1 MPTTENSDQLH
12 VLITRPANKAK
23 ALTQALAAHK
33 ITCVE
38 QPLFDYQPL
47 ADHQTSARLLT
58 NVDILIFV
66 STAAVEFAHAKFA
79 AENWRYKLII
89 AVGKATQNAL
99 HLLGIDN
106 VLCPN
111 QENSEGVLALPA
123 LKIKTEQNNSLCAKT
138 ITIVRGNDG
147 REFLAEQL
155 KKYGADVNYLESYQL
170 VWRAFTKDMSKQW
183 FAQQINCIVVTS
195 NAILE
200 KLVELTVVQAEQY
213 RNKLLSTYWRNQ
225 CLWVVTSQRVN
236 DNAKQLGLTRV
247 VISDGANEKKV
258 TATLQQHLC
267 N

>member
-1 MPTTENSDQLH
+1 MPITENSNKLH
-12 VLITRPANKAK
+12 VLVTRPANKAK
-23 ALTQALAAHK
+23 ALTQTLAANN
-33 ITCVE
+33 IACTL

-58 NVDILIFV
+58 NVDIIIFV
-66 STAAVEFAHAKFA
+66 STAAVEYAHARFA

-99 HLLGIDN
+99 HILGINN

-123 LKIKTEQNNSLCAKT
+123 LNLPSDNNSLCAKT

-147 REFLAEQL
+147 REFLANQL
-155 KKYGADVNYLESYQL
+155 KAYGADVTYLESYQL

-183 FAQQINCIVVTS
+183 FTQQINCIVVTS

-200 KLVELTVVQAEQY
+200 KVVALTVGQAEQNH
-213 RNKLLSTYWRNQ
+213 NKLLTRYWRNQ
-225 CLWVVTSQRVN
+225 CLWLVTSQRVN

-247 VISDGANEKKV
+247 VISDGANEKKIM
-258 TATLQQHLC
+258 AILQQHLC
-267 N
+267 C